1 MKIVK
6 LAAALAVG
14 VLFTSAAFAQFDD
27 DFGSWDDDFS
37 SSSFDDDDSFGSFD
51 DDDSFGSFGDDDD
64 SFGSFGSFGGDD
76 SSSSSAI
83 TFSGDLS
90 LDARYYFA
98 KDESKYFLAGTRS
111 TTGARIF
118 DRDSEGERIHFYD
131 TALKAIPKA
140 KIGISYSGSMS
151 EASLTANL
159 TEQTLKDYHED
170 IIDELIIRGY
180 FLNNALTIEGGKMKI
195 VWGKG
200 DKLHVLDNF
209 NADDYTE
216 FIVPDYIDRRISTP
230 MLRFVY
236 SQPTASAL
244 TIEGVFTPFL
254 PKDRF
259 AKKDSLWIPSAYN
272 RLQSS
277 VKTIIAAQ
285 VALMP
290 ALAPKALQFDAD
302 DMEPDVYSLKY
313 SQAGL
318 HLTGTA
324 GSFDW
329 GVSYYY
335 GHYKQPSANAE
346 DAVLVLNQA
355 AVMASRNPEL
365 IKKLQKAGQRA
376 AAGEFLVPKLEY
388 DRKQTFGIEAATV
401 LGRFNLRA
409 EAAYNLTDD
418 VAGDDPWVHNNSFGW
433 LIGFDMD
440 LPISNINVNVQETG
454 TYILKN
460 NNLADGIFKE
470 YDIDY
475 DPKGRYTNDK
485 LVVNITDSWMHDRLK
500 PEVTIMWGIE
510 RGDWVIQPK
519 VAYSPTPELTLS
531 LSGMY
536 IYCRDEYSEFYEW
549 KNNDFVN
556 VGIRYQF

>member
-51 DDDSFGSFGDDDD
+51 DYDSFGSFGDDDD

-98 KDESKYFLAGTRS
+98 KDESKYFLTGTRS

-209 NADDYTE
+209 NADDYTD

-259 AKKDSLWIPSAYN
+259 AKKDSLWIPAAYN

-290 ALAPKALQFDAD
+290 ALAPTALQFDAD

>member
-209 NADDYTE
+209 NADDYTD

-519 VAYSPTPELTLS
+519 VAYSPTRT
-531 LSGMY
+531 Y
-536 IYCRDEYSEFYEW
+536 IVIKR
-549 KNNDFVN
+549 N
-556 VGIRYQF
+556 VYLL

>member
-98 KDESKYFLAGTRS
+98 KDESKYFLDGTRS

-209 NADDYTE
+209 NADDYTD

-365 IKKLQKAGQRA
+365 IKKLQKAGQRT